1 MPILYHPNLT
11 TLWKNMK
18 PIQEDIYPN
27 FSKLPFKQLT
37 KINSRSKYS
46 ADNKYQGK
54 PHHAM
59 PKSKTHL
66 CRPSPH

>member
-1 MPILYHPNLT
+1 MPILHHPNLT

-54 PHHAM
+54 P
-59 PKSKTHL
+59 
-66 CRPSPH
+66 